1 MADLTFAL
9 IREGTSDD
17 GLVPHIRSLLLLAG
31 ATSALGAA
39 REYKGP
45 TAQRIAKVLAEEVVV
60 DLIFVH
66 RDADDRDHTP
76 RLVEITSAA
85 NAADCA
91 EKVVP
96 VLPVQELEA
105 WLLTDSVAIRT
116 VVGKP
121 RGTSP
126 LGLPAIRNIESTSSP
141 KEVLE
146 AACIA
151 ASDAS
156 GTRRRKEA
164 KLFGRHRGTLLERL
178 DLNGDVRRLASWQRF
193 VDATKA
199 AAVVAMTEIA
209 ATTATES

>member
-39 REYKGP
+39 REYTGT

-76 RLVEITSAA
+76 RLVEVVSAA
-85 NAADCA
+85 KAAGCA
-91 EKVVP
+91 DKVVP

-105 WLLTDSVAIRT
+105 WLLTDSAAIRT

-126 LGLPAIRNIESTSSP
+126 LGLPAIRNIENISSP
-141 KEVLE
+141 KEVLQ
-146 AACIA
+146 AACMA
-151 ASDAS
+151 ASDAA
-156 GTRRRKEA
+156 GARGRKEA
-164 KLFGRHRGTLLERL
+164 KLFGRHRSTLLERL
-178 DLNGDVRRLASWQRF
+178 DLTGDVPQLASWRRF
-193 VDATKA
+193 VDATRA
-199 AAVVAMTEIA
+199 GAVFAMTEIA
-209 ATTATES
+209 AATATGS